1 MTATYTKVCS
11 TQRKFNNELF
21 VYQSAFPDK
30 PKLLEILAPRTL
42 ILEKVE
48 AIPYLD
54 VPEFTEE
61 MAVKLAQ
68 TIARLHSV
76 ARLDDKVL
84 CHWDNQPKNILWSEH
99 KRKFYL
105 VDFEDIRLNYPE
117 ADLTHLFLFWAE
129 MMNRNQLVT
138 FFTAFL
144 NNYGKLIRVNSGIW
158 NQQLGIALRRFT
170 NRRNQYQKKRPISNP
185 DWMNNL
191 AELRQ
196 LLSEN

>member
-42 ILEKVE
+42 VLEKVE

-76 ARLDDKVL
+76 TRQDEKVL

-117 ADLTHLFLFWAE
+117 ADIAHLFLFWAE
-129 MMNRNQLVT
+129 VMDRDELLSKILIFLDEYNHSFELRNDRWR
-138 FFTAFL
+138 
-144 NNYGKLIRVNSGIW
+144 KHCSNS
-158 NQQLGIALRRFT
+158 LRRFD
-170 NRRNQYQKKRPISNP
+170 NRRLRYGKVINRLFNDLTGNRLIISN
-185 DWMNNL
+185 
-191 AELRQ
+191 
-196 LLSEN
+196 LL

>member
-76 ARLDDKVL
+76 ARLDDEVL

-117 ADLTHLFLFWAE
+117 ADLTHLFLFWADTSDLDCLYSKLCIFLHE
-129 MMNRNQLVT
+129 YSVLINIKSATWKRAIRNAIGR
-138 FFTAFL
+138 FDA
-144 NNYGKLIRVNSGIW
+144 RR
-158 NQQLGIALRRFT
+158 RRFGKSLSSGKS
-170 NRRNQYQKKRPISNP
+170 NQKEYRDCLSRI
-185 DWMNNL
+185 L
-191 AELRQ
+191 ELF
-196 LLSEN
+196 